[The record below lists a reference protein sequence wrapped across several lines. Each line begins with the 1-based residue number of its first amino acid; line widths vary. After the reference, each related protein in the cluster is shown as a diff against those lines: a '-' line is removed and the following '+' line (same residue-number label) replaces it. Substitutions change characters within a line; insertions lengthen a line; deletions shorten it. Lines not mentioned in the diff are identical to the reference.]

1 MVTLLDEYMAVLK
14 EVEIRP
20 ESSQGKATENYYMP
34 SDFVSS
40 DEWAEFENVY
50 QIHCPSIF
58 MDSAVRDVSVLLT
71 RFIRCSSWYRSQCN
85 ITTAL
90 VTDEAS
96 NII

>member
-58 MDSAVRDVSVLLT
+58 MDSAVRDVSILLT
-71 RFIRCSSWYRSQCN
+71 VLSDAHHGIDRNAILLLLS
-85 ITTAL
+85 
-90 VTDEAS
+90 
-96 NII
+96 